1 MLSKQQRTE
10 YETNL
15 KQALP
20 ESYTE
25 LACHVSSD
33 GSISFQ
39 VNDTLQKLVNYS
51 FKYGKLSKGC
61 FTMGIEPVS
70 SLWDFSDRSANCAT
84 GRGDSQGADLCG
96 R

>member
-10 YETNL
+10 YETKL
-15 KQALP
+15 KRHCRKQ
-20 ESYTE
+20 YTE

-70 SLWDFSDRSANCAT
+70 SLWVFDRSANCAT
-84 GRGDSQGADLCG
+84 GRGDSQGS
-96 R
+96 